1 MWVAGGIKTFRCD
14 WYGFWFDLKQICL
27 AEDNDLCTE
36 LQRGVMKSKEVC
48 LDPFFLLSN
57 QAILLQVFFS
67 ILNGDN
73 SSILSTDTHT
83 SFHSSCSE

>member
-48 LDPFFLLSN
+48 LDPFFFIVKSSYFVTG
-57 QAILLQVFFS
+57 VFFYS
-67 ILNGDN
+67 KWR
-73 SSILSTDTHT
+73 
-83 SFHSSCSE
+83 